1 MQAVFKLALAAATA
15 ACVAGAAAAQNIVL
29 RSSDTHPDGYPTVE
43 AVKYMGQLL
52 EERSNG
58 RIKIEVYHSS
68 QLGEERDALE
78 QTRFGV
84 IDMIRTSLGP
94 ISTMVPEATVFSMP
108 YIFRSVDHMHT
119 VIDGAIGAE
128 FLAAF
133 EPYGLIGLAF
143 YDAGARSFYTRTRA
157 VKSIDDLK
165 GLKYRV
171 QQSDIFVDMMN
182 ALGADAVPMNYGEVY
197 SAIQTGVIDGAE
209 NNFPSY
215 VSSGHYDVAQNFT
228 LDEHLI
234 MPEIV
239 AVSAHTWARLSPA
252 DQQLVRQAARDS
264 VTHQRALWQAAED
277 KSRQAVLDGGGQ
289 IFAVEKQPFIDAMQE
304 VHARHLTSAAQRDLA
319 ARIRAV
325 R

>member
-1 MQAVFKLALAAATA
+1 MNAFVKLAAATA
-15 ACVAGAAAAQNIVL
+15 VAVGLSGTALAQNIVL

-52 EERSNG
+52 AERTNG

-94 ISTMVPEATVFSMP
+94 VATMVPEATVITMP
-108 YIFRSVDHMHT
+108 YIFRSVDHMHA
-119 VIDGAIGAE
+119 VVDGPIGE
-128 FLAAF
+128 EILAAF
-133 EPYGLIGLAF
+133 APYDLVGLAF
-143 YDAGARSFYTRTRA
+143 YDSGARSFYTRTRE
-157 VKSIDDLK
+157 VRSIADLK

-171 QQSDIFVDMMN
+171 QQSDLFVDMMN

-215 VSSGHYDVAQNFT
+215 VSSGHFDVATSYT

-239 AVSAHTWARLSPA
+239 AVSARTWARLSPE
-252 DQQLVRQAARDS
+252 DQALVRQAARDS
-264 VTHQRALWQAAED
+264 TQRQRALWAAAEKD
-277 KSRQAVLDGGGQ
+277 AREKVIASGGK
-289 IFAVEKQPFIDAMQE
+289 IFEVEKQPFIDAMAS
-304 VHARHLTSAAQRDLA
+304 VYKRHLSSDAQRDLA
-319 ARIRAV
+319 ARIQAV
-325 R
+325 E

>member
-1 MQAVFKLALAAATA
+1 MRTFFKLAAVAATT
-15 ACVAGAAAAQNIVL
+15 ACMAGAALAQNIVL

-58 RIKIEVYHSS
+58 RIKIEVYHAS

-94 ISTMVPEATVFSMP
+94 LSTMVPEATVFSMP
-108 YIFRSVDHMHT
+108 YIFRSVDHMHS
-119 VIDGAIGAE
+119 VVDGAIGEE

-133 EPYGLIGLAF
+133 EPYNLIGLAF
-143 YDAGARSFYTRTRA
+143 YDSGARSFYTRTRA
-157 VKSIDDLK
+157 IKSKDDLK

-215 VSSGHYDVAQNFT
+215 VSSGHYDVAKHFT

-239 AVSAHTWARLSPA
+239 AVSAHTWARLSPE
-252 DQQLVRQAARDS
+252 DQQLLRQAARDS
-264 VTHQRALWQAAED
+264 VARQRALWQAAED
-277 KSRQAVLDGGGQ
+277 KSRQAVIDGGGQ
-289 IFAVEKQPFIDAMQE
+289 IFEVEKQPFIDAMKE
-304 VHARHLTSAAQRDLA
+304 VHARHLTTAAQRDLA
-319 ARIRAV
+319 ARIQAV
-325 R
+325 Q

>member
-1 MQAVFKLALAAATA
+1 MNTWIKMAAATA
-15 ACVAGAAAAQNIVL
+15 VAACLSGAALAQNIVL

-43 AVKYMGQLL
+43 AVKYMGKLL
-52 EERSNG
+52 EERTNG

-94 ISTMVPEATVFSMP
+94 VATTIPEATVLTMP
-108 YIFRSVDHMHT
+108 YIFRSIDHMHA
-119 VIDGAIGAE
+119 VMDGPIGDE
-128 FLAAF
+128 LLNAF
-133 EPYGLIGLAF
+133 TPFNLVALAF
-143 YDAGARSFYTRTRA
+143 YDAGARSFYTRGRA
-157 VKSIDDLK
+157 VASISDLK

-171 QQSDIFVDMMN
+171 LQSDLFVDMMN
-182 ALGADAVPMNYGEVY
+182 ALGADAVPMSYGEVY

-215 VSSGHYDVAQNFT
+215 VSSGHYDVAPYLT

-239 AVSAHTWARLSPA
+239 AVSSHTWARLSPQ
-252 DQQLVRQAARDS
+252 DQALVRQAARDS
-264 VTHQRALWQAAED
+264 TQRQRELWNAADQAARE
-277 KSRQAVLDGGGQ
+277 KVRAAGGK
-289 IFAVEKQPFIDAMQE
+289 IIEVDKQPFIDAMAD
-304 VHARHLTSAAQRDLA
+304 VYKRHLSTDAQRALV
-319 ARIRAV
+319 ARIQAV
-325 R
+325 K